1 MNSALLIDE
10 FRKLE
15 AARDESPSLAWIG
28 AQPDAPKLSP
38 TWSARMVATVRADYY
53 VIKVDNN

>member
-38 TWSARMVATVRADYY
+38 TWSARMVATVRADSQ
-53 VIKVDNN
+53 VN